1 LAYTKTK
8 NFDTSFKALIDETA
22 VADLFMGI
30 TIPVLQ
36 ELIQTEGQAQAE
48 RLNTTDPFN
57 PNNATIQDR
66 VKTMLKM
73 TAQSY
78 TSTTLKLLNNSLGE
92 GVANGESLAKLT
104 NRVADVFDLTSKY
117 RAEQVARTSVFA
129 TANASAREAY
139 RQSGVVSEVKWHT
152 AEDEIVCEFCGP
164 MNGKTVGIDE
174 SYFDDGELVQGA
186 DGGTLQLAFGDV
198 IDPPLHVNCRCFTN
212 AVVSRKDNHNT
223 DTEEKEIDDDVEF
236 LETVIGVLQ

>member
-1 LAYTKTK
+1 L
-8 NFDTSFKALIDETA
+8 FDETA
-22 VADLFMGI
+22 VADLFVGI

-36 ELIQTEGQAQAE
+36 ELMQTEGQAQAD

-57 PNNATIQDR
+57 PNNASIQDR
-66 VKTMLKM
+66 IKTMLNM

-78 TSTTLKLLNNSLGE
+78 TSTTLKLLNNTLGE
-92 GVANGESLAKLT
+92 GVANGEGLAKLT

-117 RAEQVARTSVFA
+117 RAEQVARTTVFA

-152 AEDEIVCEFCGP
+152 AEDEMVCEYCGP
-164 MNGKTVGIDE
+164 MNGKTVGIDDTF
-174 SYFDDGELVQGA
+174 FDDGETVQGA
-186 DGGTLQLAFGDV
+186 DGGTFKVGFGDI

-212 AVVSRKDNHNT
+212 AVVSRKDNENT
-223 DTEEKEIDDDVEF
+223 DTTEKGVDDDLEF
-236 LETVIGVLQ
+236 LETLVYELQ